1 MSNHRIRIFS
11 SLLIAFIVVNVYANF
26 TGIKETFANF
36 KLPNFNVKKLFTLN
50 FPSPSPT
57 IYNNLQPFITT
68 KPITSPTIYNNLKP
82 FITPTKGRSRLTP
95 TRYSSPTRPIQPT
108 VTSRPKP
115 TVTKYIKPTKV
126 PTLPPITTDARPGD
140 TLRSIFEEVS
150 KRVCFPP
157 ALLMA
162 FQTEETGA
170 WVNINEPSSSVK
182 KYNFYGW
189 WNNPAIDPCHGFGF
203 DEATGLSSNGVFCMR
218 TPGANPGQMGLFSLN
233 QFEEDAARKYTKSI
247 LPNNLDRRV
256 WFDDALIFAII
267 TKNRIGNPP
276 KNCNDWPDDAIKT
289 AAEKHQGSC
298 GNNYCVDVLKYYKQ
312 YR

>member
-1 MSNHRIRIFS
+1 
-11 SLLIAFIVVNVYANF
+11 
-26 TGIKETFANF
+26 
-36 KLPNFNVKKLFTLN
+36 
-50 FPSPSPT
+50 
-57 IYNNLQPFITT
+57 
-68 KPITSPTIYNNLKP
+68 
-82 FITPTKGRSRLTP
+82 
-95 TRYSSPTRPIQPT
+95 
-108 VTSRPKP
+108 
-115 TVTKYIKPTKV
+115 
-126 PTLPPITTDARPGD
+126 
-140 TLRSIFEEVS
+140 
-150 KRVCFPP
+150 
-157 ALLMA
+157 MA

-182 KYNFYGW
+182 KYNVYGW

-203 DEATGLSSNGVFCMR
+203 DEATGLSSSGVFCMR

-276 KNCNDWPDDAIKT
+276 SNCNDWPDDAIKT